1 MKIKQ
6 LHLKISENH
15 DIKLRETYS
24 KFNQLIF
31 ELRKKE
37 LPEDLIIRLNE
48 EIEEI
53 SLRANTEK
61 NLRKDIKKTQ
71 TSILKTLEKEVKIVP
86 KNYYQN
92 LWLGLGMTIFGI
104 PFGIVLGTSLG
115 NASFS
120 GLGLP
125 IGMGIGIAIGSEKD
139 KKAFTE
145 GRQLDIEIRS

>member
-6 LHLKISENH
+6 LHLKFSENH
-15 DIKLRETYS
+15 DTKLRETYS
-24 KFNQLIF
+24 KFNQLVF

-37 LPEDLIIRLNE
+37 LPDDLIIRLNE

-53 SLRANTEK
+53 SLRANAEK

-120 GLGLP
+120 GLGVP